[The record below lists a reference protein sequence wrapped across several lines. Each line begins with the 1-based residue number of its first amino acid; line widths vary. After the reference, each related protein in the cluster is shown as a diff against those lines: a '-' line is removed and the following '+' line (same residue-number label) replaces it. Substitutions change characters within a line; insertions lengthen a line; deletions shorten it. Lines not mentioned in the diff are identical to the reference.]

1 METVWNLKLR
11 RFNIKVNQDNHSWF
25 RSNLNDKKNARTLG
39 HSQGLGTSVPKMQML
54 YPFSKGIVT

>member
-25 RSNLNDKKNARTLG
+25 RSNLNDKKMQELEG
-39 HSQGLGTSVPKMQML
+39 IPK
-54 YPFSKGIVT
+54 V